1 MTNKLSDETR
11 MLQKVLL
18 MTLYKTFHPFIIPLT
33 VYTDAMAKSKSG
45 FTIVELIIVIV
56 IIVILATIGIVSYS
70 SASARA
76 RDSQTATAVNQWAKA
91 IQMYKAR
98 NGSFPSMTSC
108 LGANYK
114 YGVSE
119 ADMSGYQC
127 RQSSAS
133 TGIVRDSTFSAALS
147 PYMSSEPTP
156 AMQTAVISSPNDWYR
171 GAYFNPNGGAD
182 SKSVRIDM
190 VISDKGT
197 CPSTIGGYAIVTD
210 TTAPNNFH
218 ICSYEIGRQP

>member
-1 MTNKLSDETR
+1 MT
-11 MLQKVLL
+11 
-18 MTLYKTFHPFIIPLT
+18 
-33 VYTDAMAKSKSG
+33 KSKSG
-45 FTIVELIIVIV
+45 FTIVELVVVIV
-56 IIVILATIGIVSYS
+56 IIVILTTISVVSYS
-70 SASARA
+70 TASARA
-76 RDSQTATAVNQWAKA
+76 RDSQTATAVNQWVKA

-108 LGANYK
+108 LGTNYK

-133 TGIVRDSTFSAALS
+133 AGIVRDSTFSTALS

-156 AMQTAVISSPNDWYR
+156 AMQTAIVSSPNDWYR
-171 GAYFNPNGGAD
+171 GAYFNPTGGSD

-197 CPSTIGGYAIVTD
+197 CPSTIGGYAIVTN